1 MSSNS
6 KKAFRS
12 ILDSARSKTKSF
24 RTIAEDSG
32 DLLKGYYSA
41 EGSDNILEGR
51 YSAEALSAEISKEHD
66 LQRQYRPLF
75 GKANINTAPIG
86 CHPDFIYLRGTDRKE
101 YHHIC
106 SLFIDIKNSTRLSFL
121 YPLETVAD
129 IKNAILK
136 AASEVIRC
144 LDGYVHRFMGDAVL
158 AYFGNRRD
166 SEEDSVVNALNC
178 AALLESLMVGTILP
192 VLEED
197 GIRGSDLGFRIGL
210 DYGPKEKVLWASY
223 GFNEVNEVTAT
234 SFYVDVAAKLQ
245 AMAKKNQVM
254 LGDSII
260 SKIDLHEDFLNVKVR
275 EQKGVPVE
283 VGFLDRVYTDGHGN
297 QIRYKVRELNHA
309 AYRDLLPFPPEE
321 KQTFSGSRSVGNP
334 YIWFKCFTV
343 EDERLEEYKSVS
355 RVLPKFK
362 KLIFSLTASKGLAN
376 GQDLPL
382 TAKFTKRNYGQEAK
396 NKQGSGVFPKG
407 EHQIVLLRDIG
418 DSPFKP
424 ADKFEFD
431 ESTEY
436 RGLHTMECEVRDRHG
451 VVVYRQTIGVFIE

>member
-1 MSSNS
+1 MSTDS
-6 KKAFRS
+6 KRAFRS
-12 ILDSARSKTKSF
+12 ILDNVRTKPKSY
-24 RTIAEDSG
+24 RTIVEDSNE
-32 DLLKGYYSA
+32 LLKGYYSA
-41 EGSDNILEGR
+41 E
-51 YSAEALSAEISKEHD
+51 ALSAELDEEHD

-86 CHPDFIYLRGTDRKE
+86 CHPDFLYLRGTDIKE

-158 AYFGNRRD
+158 AYFGNRHD
-166 SEEDSVVNALNC
+166 SEDDSVVNALNC
-178 AALLESLMVGTILP
+178 AALLESLMIGTILP
-192 VLEED
+192 VLEDD
-197 GIRGSDLGFRIGL
+197 GIKGSDLGFRIGL

-245 AMAKKNQVM
+245 AMAKKNQAM

-260 SKIDLHEDFLNVKVR
+260 SKIDLHDDFLCVKVR
-275 EQKGVPVE
+275 ERDGEPVTA
-283 VGFLDRVYTDGHGN
+283 GYLDRVYTDGAGN
-297 QIRYKVRELNHA
+297 QIKYKVRELNHP
-309 AYRDLLPFPPEE
+309 AYRDLLPCPPAE
-321 KQTFSGSRSVGNP
+321 KQTFNGSRCVGNP

-343 EDERLEEYKSVS
+343 EESGRAEYQSVS

-376 GQDLPL
+376 TQVLPL

-396 NKQGSGVFPKG
+396 IKLSAGVFSRG
-407 EHQIVLLRDIG
+407 EHQIVLMQEAG
-418 DSPFKP
+418 VSAFQP
-424 ADKFEFD
+424 ADKFELD
-431 ESTEY
+431 EGTEY
-436 RGLHTMECEVRDRHG
+436 RGLHTMECEVRDG
-451 VVVYRQTIGVFIE
+451 KGIAIYRQTIGVFIE